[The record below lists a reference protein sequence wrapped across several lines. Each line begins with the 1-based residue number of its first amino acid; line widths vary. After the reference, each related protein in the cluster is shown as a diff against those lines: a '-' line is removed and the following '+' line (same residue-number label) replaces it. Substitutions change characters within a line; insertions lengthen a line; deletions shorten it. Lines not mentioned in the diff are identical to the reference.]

1 MNTAMEK
8 VTSYAIEEL
17 HTLPERLENTMESV
31 LSALTMSERVIVSG
45 VGKSGIIAQ
54 KIAATLTSVGK
65 PSHFL
70 HPIEAMHGD
79 IGIVDKS
86 SVVIILSNSG
96 ATSELLSLI
105 PYLKKRNIIIIGILG
120 NTDSPLAK
128 VCNYVLDASVKREAC
143 PLNLAPTTSTLI
155 ALAIGD
161 MIAVGYMERSGFTP
175 EEFAISHPAGLLGK
189 SLSMTVKE
197 VMYSGVHLPI
207 IESSA
212 TFKQAI
218 IESSHKSLGGVII
231 SDNGLTIDGLL
242 TDGDVRR
249 VLEHYDD
256 LRDVVLSKVMTR
268 NPVTIHESALLG
280 EALALME
287 HRKSKIGFVP
297 VINSDSEIVGVIR
310 LHDII
315 A

>member
-1 MNTAMEK
+1 MNTAIEN
-8 VTSYAIEEL
+8 VVRFAVEEL
-17 HTLPERLENTMESV
+17 NTLPERLEKKIDEV
-31 LSALTMSERVIVSG
+31 LTVLVGCENVIVTG
-45 VGKSGIIAQ
+45 VGKSGIIAR

-65 PSHFL
+65 PSYFL

-79 IGIVDKS
+79 IGIVSKS
-86 SVVIILSNSG
+86 SVIIILSNSG
-96 ATSELLSLI
+96 TTSELLSLA
-105 PYLKKRNIIIIGILG
+105 PYLKKRNTNIIGILG
-120 NTDSPLAK
+120 NTESPLAK
-128 VCNYVLDASVKREAC
+128 VCTYVLDASVNREAC

-155 ALAIGD
+155 AMAIGD
-161 MIAVGYMERSGFTP
+161 MLAVGCMEKSGFTP
-175 EEFAISHPAGLLGK
+175 EEFAVSHPAGLLGK

-197 VMYSGVHLPI
+197 VMYAGVHLPI
-207 IESSA
+207 VHSNA

-231 SDNGLTIDGLL
+231 SDNGSTINGLL

-256 LRDVVLSKVMTR
+256 LRDVVLSQVMTR
-268 NPVTIHESALLG
+268 NPLTIHESALLG

-287 HRKSKIGFVP
+287 HRKSKIGFLP
-297 VINSDSEIVGVIR
+297 VINTASEIVGVIR